1 MLAHSRRGRV
11 RVRRIESGPSISFV
25 TKESTPAATVE
36 RLAHDL
42 YPEVRNDAFAGE
54 LLAWLAGSARFRA
67 FADGHRAKVRKK
79 LRKAGDDESLLDVR
93 AELRA
98 AERLLA
104 DRRIDLAYEA
114 YGSGNAG
121 PDFTLTFR
129 GTRACNVEVTRSRRV
144 PDPDAIGGVILAKLR
159 QLPPSVPNLL
169 LIAVADGR
177 ADALDVGASVRA
189 VRSRADARD
198 DAFFERRGFDGTR
211 TFFDQFL
218 RLGGV
223 VTWCEAGSGDA
234 RAALWT
240 NGSAR
245 IAVPDQAA
253 RAILSCLR
261 ADG

>member
-1 MLAHSRRGRV
+1 M
-11 RVRRIESGPSISFV
+11 
-25 TKESTPAATVE
+25 TPASVA
-36 RLAHDL
+36 RLAREL
-42 YPEVRNDAFAGE
+42 YVRDPDDAFAKE
-54 LLAWLAGSARFRA
+54 LLAWLARSTRFRT
-67 FADGHRAKVRKK
+67 FAEGHRDKIRKK
-79 LRKAGDDESLLDVR
+79 LRTAADDESLLDVR

-98 AERLLA
+98 AHLLLA

-129 GTRACNVEVTRSRRV
+129 EARACNVEVTRSRRV
-144 PDPDAIGGVILAKLR
+144 PDSDALAGVVLAKLR

-169 LIAVADGR
+169 LIAVAGER
-177 ADALDVGASVRA
+177 ADLLDVAAAVRA
-189 VRSRADARD
+189 VRARADAKD
-198 DAFFERRGFDGTR
+198 EDVFARRGFDGTR
-211 TFFDQFL
+211 GFFDRFL

-223 VTWCEAGSGDA
+223 LTWCEAASGDA

-245 IAVPDQAA
+245 IAVADQVA
-253 RAILSCLR
+253 RAVLACLR